1 MKNSETYLK
10 KIDDTN
16 ISNYPFKHL
25 LIENFLESNEIE
37 NLQKD
42 LVQLERVSEPRRYV
56 SDHGDKREWK
66 SFSEDLKNLNGF
78 LNFLAS
84 PEFIDCLKRTFSLPL
99 ETTIYPDPT
108 YDGGGYVI
116 SPPGAFLRYHADF
129 NYSSKAEKYRV
140 INVLFYLNEN
150 YQDSFGGELH
160 LLDAETKTVEKR
172 VQPRS
177 NVLLGFL
184 TDDVSFHGVSIIR
197 EQSRRSFNIYYYAD
211 QPISDDQTLTPHKTI
226 WVSDNEHEH

>member
-66 SFSEDLKNLNGF
+66 SFSEDL
-78 LNFLAS
+78 
-84 PEFIDCLKRTFSLPL
+84 
-99 ETTIYPDPT
+99 
-108 YDGGGYVI
+108 
-116 SPPGAFLRYHADF
+116 
-129 NYSSKAEKYRV
+129 
-140 INVLFYLNEN
+140 
-150 YQDSFGGELH
+150 
-160 LLDAETKTVEKR
+160 
-172 VQPRS
+172 
-177 NVLLGFL
+177 
-184 TDDVSFHGVSIIR
+184 
-197 EQSRRSFNIYYYAD
+197 
-211 QPISDDQTLTPHKTI
+211 
-226 WVSDNEHEH
+226 